1 MLREWLSFCYL
12 LICLVLPEHSNRDP
26 LFVRPT
32 APLDTQRQGHFREE
46 EFSIVTA
53 LATHRVKPNAP
64 TRHSLGGTW
73 VGEARARGVDYAIRL
88 EKKRERAYY
97 VTGIDA
103 LDHISKVDGCDR
115 KKASRQLAAAHVD
128 GEARKSFTP
137 ATTNLS
143 PQRGSFR
150 IRRGFN
156 CQPGWCYMIGQIQR
170 SGKLR

>member
-1 MLREWLSFCYL
+1 M
-12 LICLVLPEHSNRDP
+12 LPEHSNRDP

-53 LATHRVKPNAP
+53 LAARRVKPNAP

-73 VGEARARGVDYAIRL
+73 VGEARARGVDYAIRI

-128 GEARKSFTP
+128 GEARNHLRQRRPT
-137 ATTNLS
+137 S
-143 PQRGSFR
+143 PRNAGVLEAGVDLTVNR
-150 IRRGFN
+150 DGVT
-156 CQPGWCYMIGQIQR
+156 
-170 SGKLR
+170 